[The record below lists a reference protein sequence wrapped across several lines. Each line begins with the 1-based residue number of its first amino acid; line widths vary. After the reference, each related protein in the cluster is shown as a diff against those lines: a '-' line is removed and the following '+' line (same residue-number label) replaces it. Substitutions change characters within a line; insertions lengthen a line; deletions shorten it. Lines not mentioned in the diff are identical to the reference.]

1 MAASSSSSPQQ
12 VVSSDGHDDLL
23 TWAEHQFSEFKEKYS
38 KTYATQ
44 EEDDYRFG
52 VFMSNLRQARRNQI
66 MDPTAVHGVTKFSDL
81 TPSEFRSRY
90 LGSGSQ
96 IQLPK
101 DISKAPDLLPTDD
114 LPPTMNCTAKGAVTP
129 VKNQSICDSCPAFS
143 TIAVLEGA
151 HALADG
157 ELLNLSEQQLI
168 DCSTDTCSKDHQVCN
183 HGCKGSVFSPSDT

>member
-1 MAASSSSSPQQ
+1 MADSSSSSLQQ

-23 TWAEHQFSEFKEKYS
+23 TWAEHQFSEFKKKYG
-38 KTYATQ
+38 KTYPTE

-81 TPSEFRSRY
+81 TPSEFRCRY

-114 LPPTMNCTAKGAVTP
+114 L
-129 VKNQSICDSCPAFS
+129 
-143 TIAVLEGA
+143 
-151 HALADG
+151 
-157 ELLNLSEQQLI
+157 SEQKPI
-168 DCSTDTCSKDHQVCN
+168 DSSTDTCCKDRQVCN
-183 HGCKGSVFSPSDT
+183 HGCQGTVSSPSDT